1 MHPATIEKV
10 RRHLRKRF
18 RNQLLD
24 ATYFYFGVD

>member
-1 MHPATIEKV
+1 MHPATIEAV
-10 RRHLRKRF
+10 RRHLRNRF